1 MSELPH
7 PPERPPASRS
17 QRTLR
22 LLDPLVIR
30 GLLARLRLAHLLER
44 FPERPLWAL
53 FMFVNGF
60 ISIAIMAGVGMASH
74 TPFVFPS
81 LGPTAFLFFF
91 APLSPTAS
99 PRHTIYGHG
108 IGILCG
114 YFALWSVGLNHA
126 PSITAV
132 GINDER
138 IFAAALSLAST
149 GALMIL
155 LKAAH
160 PPAGATTLIISL
172 GIVTRPLS
180 LLVIEIA
187 VAALALQAIAMNR
200 LAGLPYPLWAARQPQ
215 GPAAS

>member
-1 MSELPH
+1 MTKPEPPPRSS
-7 PPERPPASRS
+7 PER
-17 QRTLR
+17 LR

-30 GLLARLRLAHLLER
+30 GLLRRLRFANLLER

-53 FMFVNGF
+53 FVLVNGF
-60 ISIAIMAGVGMASH
+60 ISICIMAAVGMLSH

-91 APLSPTAS
+91 TPQSPTAS
-99 PRHTIYGHG
+99 PRHTIYGHA

-114 YFALWSVGLNHA
+114 YFALRIMGLSHA

-138 IFAAALSLAST
+138 IFAAGLSLGLT

-155 LKAAH
+155 FKAAH

-172 GIVTRPLS
+172 GIVVRPLS
-180 LLVIEIA
+180 LVVIEVA
-187 VAALALQAIAMNR
+187 VVALTLQAIAMNR
-200 LAGLPYPLWAARQPQ
+200 LAGLDYPLWAAREPKPPAGA
-215 GPAAS
+215 GPFGG